1 MEWRKMIDWLSLST
15 PDPALGMRWY
25 KKLVEEELRGIF
37 LRRHF
42 GASVISLTGKFWS
55 AIEENRGLAKVHGLK
70 LQGFRVTRVDFA
82 WDTMGDLMEEARL
95 FLKGQI
101 TTIISPTGTTL
112 YSGSRESARFL
123 RVYDKTSEIKAKTGA
138 DLGFAL
144 TRVELET
151 RREICREYLAVY
163 EHGESTKITADV
175 VARYGLAFL
184 NANPGQRIC
193 VAREDAGCPLEFVQ
207 RFYRVIGKALLANPV
222 AFIQAVELEGKA
234 EVTITDTPDHA

>member
-1 MEWRKMIDWLSLST
+1 
-15 PDPALGMRWY
+15 MRWY

-42 GASVISLTGKFWS
+42 GSSVISFTGKFWS

-70 LQGFRVTRVDFA
+70 LQGFRVTRADFA
-82 WDTMGDLMEEARL
+82 WDVEGDVMEEARL
-95 FLKGQI
+95 FLKGAVTI
-101 TTIISPTGTTL
+101 IISPTGTTL

-123 RVYDKTSEIKAKTGA
+123 RVYDKTSEIKAKTGV
-138 DLGFAL
+138 DLDFAL

-163 EHGESTKITADV
+163 EHGESAKITADV
-175 VARYGLAFL
+175 VDRYGLTFL
-184 NANPGQRIC
+184 SANPGQRIC

-207 RFYRVIGKALLANPV
+207 RFYRVIGKALLASPSM
-222 AFIQAVELEGKA
+222 FIEALELVGKA
-234 EVTITDTPDHA
+234 TIEITLPPDHT